1 MKQIL
6 FAVLTCASICFS
18 CARERDMVVDVTNPI
33 DSDRSG
39 ETVEVSWSEVQT
51 ALPEA
56 AAGKLFVLNQAGDTL
71 PCQVVTAG
79 MGQPQS
85 LIFQVSLSANATES
99 FRICSSDDSVRF
111 APQVFGRFVPE
122 RMDDFAWENNLIGYR
137 MYGPALQAT
146 GEISNGIDVWQ
157 KRTSNLVVDHWYKNG
172 D

>member
-33 DSDRSG
+33 DLDRSG

-85 LIFQVSLSANATES
+85 LIFQVSLSANATPS
-99 FRICSSDDSVRF
+99 AWMTLR
-111 APQVFGRFVPE
+111 GR
-122 RMDDFAWENNLIGYR
+122 
-137 MYGPALQAT
+137 T
-146 GEISNGIDVWQ
+146 
-157 KRTSNLVVDHWYKNG
+157 T
-172 D
+172 

>member
-56 AAGKLFVLNQAGDTL
+56 AAGKTL
-71 PCQVVTAG
+71 CVESVGRYAP
-79 MGQPQS
+79 
-85 LIFQVSLSANATES
+85 LS
-99 FRICSSDDSVRF
+99 
-111 APQVFGRFVPE
+111 G
-122 RMDDFAWENNLIGYR
+122 W
-137 MYGPALQAT
+137 
-146 GEISNGIDVWQ
+146 
-157 KRTSNLVVDHWYKNG
+157 
-172 D
+172 